1 MRYLMSLGAG
11 AVMGLLLFLLMSTL
25 ISGGEG
31 YNADEGGGKVVE
43 FIRIR
48 QDDITNIKQRQKPK
62 EPEKPKKPP
71 PPPKLKVSK
80 QNKPPPTPLRMETP
94 NVDISLGAGG
104 GPYLGA
110 WNPGDINSDGDVIP
124 IVRINPQYP
133 RDALM
138 AGSEI
143 EAGGGKTPGMILPAI
158 IGIATGEY
166 VRSAIIGGGLALYKE
181 LGPEK
186 ITGAANRTADTIAKE
201 LRNIFRRQGWI

>member
-138 AGSEI
+138 AGTEGFVEI
-143 EAGGGKTPGMILPAI
+143 EFTILEDGTVSNAGVINARPRRIFNRAALRAI
-158 IGIATGEY
+158 Y
-166 VRSAIIGGGLALYKE
+166 RWKFKPRIIDGVPVQRRA
-181 LGPEK
+181 
-186 ITGAANRTADTIAKE
+186 RQTIE
-201 LRNIFRRQGWI
+201 FNMEPLE

>member
-11 AVMGLLLFLLMSTL
+11 VVMGLLLFLLMSTL
-25 ISGGEG
+25 ISGGKG
-31 YNADEGGGKVVE
+31 YVKDEGAGKVVD

-62 EPEKPKKPP
+62 EPEPPKKPP
-71 PPPKLKVSK
+71 PPPKLKVAK
-80 QNKPPPTPLRMETP
+80 QDKPPPTQMRMETP

-138 AGSEI
+138 AGTEGFVKIEFTIMEDGTVADASVISSEPRRI
-143 EAGGGKTPGMILPAI
+143 FNRAALRAI
-158 IGIATGEY
+158 Y
-166 VRSAIIGGGLALYKE
+166 RWKYKPRIIDGVAVQRRAS
-181 LGPEK
+181 
-186 ITGAANRTADTIAKE
+186 TTIVFNME
-201 LRNIFRRQGWI
+201 PSE